1 MKLSIALGALGS
13 AAILAFAASAAPAQS
28 PSPGGRPGRAG
39 FAERRM
45 QALLKDITLTAAQ
58 QAKIDSIRA
67 RYTAQLPALTPG
79 TRPDSATRAKMR
91 EVFQHQ
97 DDEIRGVL
105 TADQQKAW
113 DKNLAE
119 MRARRPGGQ

>member
-13 AAILAFAASAAPAQS
+13 AAILALAASAAPAQS
-28 PSPGGRPGRAG
+28 ASSGGAPGRAG

-45 QALLKDITLTAAQ
+45 QTLLKDITLTAAQ
-58 QAKIDSIRA
+58 QGKVDSIRA
-67 RYTAQLPALTPG
+67 RYSAQLPAVTPG

-91 EVFQHQ
+91 DVFRQQ

-105 TADQQKAW
+105 TADQQKTW
-113 DKNLAE
+113 DKNVAE